1 MKFDASAIKR
11 RTKGQRKFVDVRMT
25 FYPRAKYS
33 EDYKKFSEYMLYRHY
48 KNYCDELNTKRV
60 REEVYQD
67 IKKTVEEICNS

>member
-1 MKFDASAIKR
+1 MKFDPAAIKR

-48 KNYCDELNTKRV
+48 KNYKENTK
-60 REEVYQD
+60 
-67 IKKTVEEICNS
+67 